1 MKKIVSFL
9 LALVMTAGIALAFP
23 VSADGE
29 GLPFLD
35 VKTDDWFYPYVKY
48 AYDNSIM
55 QGKSGTVFGPE
66 DKVTRAEIVTVF
78 YRMAGGWGEYP
89 EQNLSEGRVVRRF
102 KDDPRHGRR

>member
-9 LALVMTAGIALAFP
+9 LALVMASAVALTLP
-23 VSADGE
+23 VSADASE
-29 GLPFLD
+29 LPFRD
-35 VKTDDWFYPYVKY
+35 VKTDDWFYPYVRY
-48 AYDNSIM
+48 AYGNSIM

-89 EQNLSEGRVVRRF
+89 EQNLSFTDVR
-102 KDDPRHGRR
+102 